1 MPLQPVQRS
10 SVADAVFD
18 QLLDEVLSGD
28 LDPGEPLPGERAL
41 TEALGVNRQAVRE
54 ALQRLAEA
62 GLVEIRHGGRTRVRD
77 YRTTAGLDL
86 LPRLLV
92 HGDGS
97 VDADVANSLMELRAA
112 LGPEVA
118 RRCAERATAEQRRAI
133 AELADAMA
141 AVADDL
147 EALVALDLQ
156 FWDAVV
162 EGSGNIAYRLAFNG
176 MRRTYEPI
184 ASLLQSTLAPE
195 LTDHAGRQV
204 IAAAIAAGDGPAALA
219 AAQRLLARGE
229 AAVRDLLAS
238 IEPSEGTSR

>member
-1 MPLQPVQRS
+1 MPLQPVRRS

-18 QLLDEVLSGD
+18 QLLDEVLSGE
-28 LDPGEPLPGERAL
+28 LDAGEPLPGERAL

-92 HGDGS
+92 HADGT
-97 VDADVANSLMELRAA
+97 VDAGVANSLMELRAA
-112 LGPEVA
+112 LGPEIA
-118 RRCAERATAEQRRAI
+118 RRCAERAAPRHREAI
-133 AELADAMA
+133 TELAERMA
-141 AVADDL
+141 AAGDDL
-147 EALVALDLQ
+147 EELARLDLA
-156 FWDAVV
+156 FWDALV
-162 EGSGNIAYRLAFNG
+162 EGSDNIAYRFAFNG

-184 ASLLQSTLAPE
+184 ASLLQTTLAPE
-195 LTDHAGRQV
+195 LTDAAGRRV
-204 IAAAIAAGDGPAALA
+204 IAAAIAAGDGPAAAA

-238 IEPSEGTSR
+238 IEPVEGSAP

>member
-18 QLLDEVLSGD
+18 QLLDEVLSGEID
-28 LDPGEPLPGERAL
+28 AGDPLPGERAL

-77 YRTTAGLDL
+77 YRASAGLDL

-92 HGDGS
+92 RADGS
-97 VDADVANSLMELRAA
+97 VDAEVANSLMELRAA
-112 LGPEVA
+112 LGPEAA
-118 RRCAERATAEQRRAI
+118 RRCAERATPEQRRAVS
-133 AELADAMA
+133 ALVEEMA
-141 AVADDL
+141 AAGDDL
-147 EALVALDLQ
+147 DTLVPLDLR

-184 ASLLQSTLAPE
+184 AALLQTTLAPE
-195 LTDHAGRQV
+195 LTDAAGRRV
-204 IAAAIAAGDGPAALA
+204 IAAAITAGDGPAALA
-219 AAQRLLARGE
+219 AAQRLLARGA
-229 AAVRDLLAS
+229 AAVSALLAG
-238 IEPSEGTSR
+238 IDEEGPPA

>member
-18 QLLDEVLSGD
+18 QLLDEVLSGEI
-28 LDPGEPLPGERAL
+28 DPGEPLPGERAL

-92 HGDGS
+92 RGDGT
-97 VDADVANSLMELRAA
+97 VDAGVANSLMEMRAA

-118 RRCAERATAEQRRAI
+118 RRCAERRTPEQQHAVTQLV
-133 AELADAMA
+133 EDMA
-141 AVADDL
+141 AADRDL
-147 EALVALDLQ
+147 DALVPLDLR

-162 EGSGNIAYRLAFNG
+162 EGSDNIAYRLAFNG

-184 ASLLQSTLAPE
+184 ASLLQTTLAPE
-195 LTDHAGRQV
+195 LTDHAGRRV
-204 IAAAIAAGDGPAALA
+204 IAAAVAAGDGATAYA

-229 AAVRDLLAS
+229 AAIRTLLAA
-238 IEPSEGTSR
+238 IEPAEGSTP

>member
-18 QLLDEVLSGD
+18 QLLDEVLSGE
-28 LDPGEPLPGERAL
+28 LDVGEPLPGERAL

-54 ALQRLAEA
+54 ALQRLAEV

-92 HGDGS
+92 HADGT
-97 VDADVANSLMELRAA
+97 VDAGVANSLMELRAA

-118 RRCAERATAEQRRAI
+118 RRCAERAAPSHRDAI
-133 AELADAMA
+133 TQLVELMA
-141 AVADDL
+141 AATDDL
-147 EALVALDLQ
+147 DALAQLDLR

-162 EGSGNIAYRLAFNG
+162 EGSDNIAYRFAFNG

-184 ASLLQSTLAPE
+184 SSLLQTTLAPE
-195 LTDHAGRQV
+195 LTDHAGRRV
-204 IAAAIAAGDGPAALA
+204 IAAAIAAGDGPAAAA

-229 AAVRDLLAS
+229 AAVRELLAR
-238 IEPSEGTSR
+238 IEPAERDAP